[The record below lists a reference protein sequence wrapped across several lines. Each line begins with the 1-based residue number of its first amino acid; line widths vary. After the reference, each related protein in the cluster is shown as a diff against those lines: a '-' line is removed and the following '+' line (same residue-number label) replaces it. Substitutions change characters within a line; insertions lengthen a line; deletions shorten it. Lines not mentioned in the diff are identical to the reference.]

1 MTGYDWTA
9 AADLVVVGSGVAGL
23 SAALAAREAGLR
35 VLVVTKADAADGN
48 TRWAQGGVAVVLP
61 GEHEQGDS
69 VTAHVADT
77 LTAGAGLCDAEA
89 VSAILTDGPAAVTG
103 LRRLGAVFDAGS
115 DGHLA
120 RTREG
125 GHTAFRV
132 VHAGGDA
139 TGAEVE
145 RALLAAARDGGLP
158 VLSGH
163 VAVDVVHT
171 STGAVGG
178 LLVLDE
184 AGVPGLLSAPAVLL
198 ATGGLGQL
206 YQATSNPA
214 EATAD
219 GIALAL
225 RAGVT
230 LADVE
235 FVQFHPTVLFTGA
248 QARGRRPLVTEA
260 VRGEGAV
267 LVDGAGNSVM
277 AGVHPLLDLAPRDVV
292 SAAISRRMAE
302 TDGDHVYLD
311 ATHLR
316 DVVFAQRFPTV
327 FAACVAAGIDPTTEP
342 IPVAPAAH
350 FACGG
355 VVSTEDGRTGLTGL
369 YAAGE
374 VARTGLHGAN
384 RLASNSLL
392 EGLVVGRRAAL
403 AVAADLAAGLLGDPR
418 TAESACLPAAAIA
431 GREVLQRAM
440 SRYAGIGRD
449 AAGLRAAAAV
459 VDAST
464 IVRPLWT
471 RKAVEDA
478 ALTLTARV
486 LLTAAAARTESRGC
500 HLRSDHPGRDDAG
513 WRHSLRVRL
522 DVSGQPI
529 LVAPLALRGVA

>member
-1 MTGYDWTA
+1 MNGPGWDA
-9 AADLVVVGSGVAGL
+9 VADLVVVGSGVAGL
-23 SAALAAREAGLR
+23 SAALAAREFGLR

-61 GEHEQGDS
+61 GEHEPGDS
-69 VTAHVADT
+69 VASHVTDT

-89 VSAILTDGPAAVTG
+89 VGAILADGPAAVTG
-103 LRRLGAVFDAGS
+103 LRRLGAVFDPAA
-115 DGHLA
+115 DGRLA

-158 VLSGH
+158 VLAGH

-171 STGAVGG
+171 SSGAVGG
-178 LLVLDE
+178 LLVLDS
-184 AGVPGLLSAPAVLL
+184 AGVPGLVRAPAVLL

-219 GIALAL
+219 GLALAL
-225 RAGVT
+225 RAGAT

-248 QARGRRPLVTEA
+248 GARGRRPLVTEA

-267 LVDGAGNSVM
+267 LVDGAGRSVM
-277 AGVHPLLDLAPRDVV
+277 AGVHPLGDLAPRDVV
-292 SAAISRRMAE
+292 SAAITRRMAQ
-302 TDGDHVYLD
+302 TGTDHVYLD
-311 ATHLR
+311 AGRLR
-316 DVVFAQRFPTV
+316 SVVFADRFPTV
-327 FAACVAAGIDPTTEP
+327 YAACVKAGVDPVREP

-392 EGLVVGRRAAL
+392 EGLVVGRRAAR
-403 AVAADLAAGLLGDPR
+403 AVARDLAAGLLDDTGTVEHPP
-418 TAESACLPAAAIA
+418 LPAAAIA
-431 GREVLQRAM
+431 GREVLQRMM
-440 SRYAGIGRD
+440 SRHAGIGRD
-449 AAGLRAAAAV
+449 AAGLRAAATA
-459 VDAST
+459 VDAAT
-464 IVRPLWT
+464 VVRPLWT
-471 RKAVEDA
+471 RQAVEDA

-500 HLRSDHPGRDDAG
+500 HLRTDHPNRDDAG

-522 DVSGQPI
+522 DVSGRPI
-529 LVAPLALRGVA
+529 LLSPLALRGVA

>member
-1 MTGYDWTA
+1 MSHEWTA

-23 SAALAAREAGLR
+23 SAALAAREVGLR
-35 VLVVTKADAADGN
+35 VLVVTKADAGDGN

-61 GEHEQGDS
+61 GEHDSGDTVS
-69 VTAHVADT
+69 AHVTDT
-77 LTAGAGLCDAEA
+77 LAAGAGLCDATA
-89 VSAILTDGPAAVTG
+89 VAAILADGPAAVTG
-103 LRRLGAVFDAGS
+103 LRRLGAVFDAGG
-115 DGHLA
+115 DGRLA

-125 GHTAFRV
+125 GHAAFRV

-158 VLSGH
+158 LLTGH

-171 STGAVGG
+171 SAGAVGG
-178 LLVLDE
+178 LLVLDDT
-184 AGVPGLLSAPAVLL
+184 GVPGLLSAPAVLL

-219 GIALAL
+219 GLALAL
-225 RAGVT
+225 RAGAT

-235 FVQFHPTVLFTGA
+235 FVQFHPTVLFTGDD
-248 QARGRRPLVTEA
+248 ARGHRPLVTEA

-267 LVDGAGNSVM
+267 LVDAAGTRVM
-277 AGVHPLLDLAPRDVV
+277 AGVHPLGDLAPRDVV
-292 SAAISRRMAE
+292 SAAITRRMTE
-302 TDGDHVYLD
+302 TDTDHVYLD
-311 ATHLR
+311 ATRLR
-316 DVVFAQRFPTV
+316 DVSFERRFPTV
-327 FAACVAAGIDPTTEP
+327 YAACVAAGIDPMAEP

-355 VVSTEDGRTGLTGL
+355 VVSTEDGRTHLTGL

-392 EGLVVGRRAAL
+392 EGLVVGRRAAR
-403 AVAADLAAGLLGDPR
+403 AVARDLAAGLLGDVR
-418 TAESACLPAAAIA
+418 TVEPAALPAAAIA
-431 GREVLQRAM
+431 GRDVLQRAM
-440 SRYAGIGRD
+440 SRYAGIGRSAD
-449 AAGLRAAAAV
+449 GLRAATAT
-459 VDAST
+459 VDAAA
-464 IVRPLWT
+464 IVRPLWN
-471 RKAVEDA
+471 RVAVEDA
-478 ALTLTARV
+478 ALTLAARV
-486 LLTAAAARTESRGC
+486 LLTSAQARTESRGC
-500 HLRSDHPGRDDAG
+500 HLRTDHPDRDDIG
-513 WRHSLRVRL
+513 WRYSQRVRL
-522 DVSGQPI
+522 DVAGQPI

>member
-1 MTGYDWTA
+1 MSEQQWEA
-9 AADLVVVGSGVAGL
+9 AADLVVVGTGVAGL
-23 SAALAAREAGLR
+23 SAALSAREAGLR

-61 GEHEQGDS
+61 DEHEPGDT
-69 VTAHVADT
+69 VAAHVEDT
-77 LTAGAGLCDAEA
+77 LVAGAGLCDADA
-89 VSAILTDGPAAVTG
+89 VAAILADGPGAVTA
-103 LRRLGAVFDAGS
+103 LRQLGAVFDSGA

-125 GHTAFRV
+125 GHHAFRV

-145 RALLAAARDGGLP
+145 RTLLAAARDGGLP

-171 STGAVGG
+171 SAGAVGG
-178 LLVLDE
+178 LLVLDA
-184 AGVPGLLSAPAVLL
+184 AGVPGLLRAPAVLL

-206 YQATSNPA
+206 YQATSNPT

-219 GIALAL
+219 GLALAL
-225 RAGVT
+225 RAGAT

-235 FVQFHPTVLFTGA
+235 FVQFHPTVLFTGSG
-248 QARGRRPLVTEA
+248 ARGRCPLVTEA

-267 LVDGAGNSVM
+267 LVDATGRRVM
-277 AGVHPLLDLAPRDVV
+277 AGVHPLGDLAPRDVV
-292 SAAISRRMAE
+292 SAAINRRMVD
-302 TDGDHVYLD
+302 TGTDHVYLD
-311 ATHLR
+311 ATALGGAA
-316 DVVFAQRFPTV
+316 FAARFPTV
-327 FAACVAAGIDPTTEP
+327 FAACVAEGIDPAVAP

-355 VVSTEDGRTGLTGL
+355 VVSTVDGRTDLAGL

-392 EGLVVGRRAAL
+392 EGLVVGGRVAA
-403 AVAADLAAGLLGDPR
+403 AVARDLAAGLLGDPR
-418 TAESACLPAAAIA
+418 TCEPARLPAAAIA
-431 GREVLQRAM
+431 GRDGLQRAM

-449 AAGLRAAAAV
+449 SAGLRAAAAA
-459 VDAST
+459 VDAAT

-471 RKAVEDA
+471 RQAVEDA
-478 ALTLTARV
+478 ALTLTART
-486 LLTAAAARTESRGC
+486 LLTTAATRTESRGS
-500 HLRSDHPGRDDAG
+500 HLRTDHPGRDDAH

-529 LVAPLALRGVA
+529 MVAPLALRGVA